1 MGLGDDTAQVTPK
14 EFVETMLNRMMNN
27 HTTTTTTS
35 NNKFELV
42 LGTCTGIHSEIETD
56 GSKSVTGVQYT
67 RNNEEYTLKATDVI
81 VSAGP
86 WSCQA
91 EIWFENALQLPM
103 EGVKS
108 TSIVWKP
115 PVDER
120 GDRKSVDATAL
131 FCGEDDRFGTH
142 CK

>member
-1 MGLGDDTAQVTPK
+1 M
-14 EFVETMLNRMMNN
+14 R
-27 HTTTTTTS
+27 S
-35 NNKFELV
+35 
-42 LGTCTGIHSEIETD
+42 I
-56 GSKSVTGVQYT
+56 TGVKYT
-67 RNNEEYTLKATDVI
+67 TNDEEQIIKATDVI

-91 EIWFENALQLPM
+91 ETWFEDAVQLPM

-115 PVDER
+115 PVDEE
-120 GDRKSVDATAL
+120 GNEKVVDATAL

-142 CK
+142 CECLFSDMYLYWFECDKCSHLHHFMRCGPICNRMNATSKQWKYIPDQTVQSTSAA